1 MHKRTRT
8 TVCFLLGLAMF
19 ISGCVSKAVYH
30 PTRTIRATPADI
42 KLLYEDISL
51 ETTDGVMLSAWWVP
65 AADPRGTVL
74 FCHGN
79 AGNMGD
85 RLDTLQIINTLGLNV
100 LIFDYRGFG
109 RSEGSPNEKGT
120 YLDAEA
126 AWNYLVG
133 EKEIAPGQVIV
144 WGRSLGG
151 AIAART
157 AAHHRVGIV
166 VVESTFTSL
175 KDLADDLFTWVP
187 AWLLT
192 NYAYETAHYLENLDV
207 PVLVIHSRDDEIIP
221 FHHGERLYD
230 SLNGPK
236 AFTEIQG
243 SHNRGFLDSMS
254 LYVASINDFIDHY
267 IPGKGAKQK

>member
-1 MHKRTRT
+1 MCEWTRT

-19 ISGCVSKAVYH
+19 ISGCVSEAVYH
-30 PTRTIRATPADI
+30 PTHTIRSTPANI
-42 KLLYEDISL
+42 KLNYEDITL
-51 ETTDGVMLSAWWVP
+51 ETEDSVMLSAWWVP
-65 AADPRGTVL
+65 AADPEGTVL

-100 LIFDYRGFG
+100 LIFDYRGYG
-109 RSEGSPNEKGT
+109 RSEGSPSEKGT

-133 EKEIAPGQVIV
+133 EKKIAPGRIIV

-157 AAHHRVGIV
+157 AAHHRVGLV

-175 KDLADDLFTWVP
+175 KDLADDLFIWVP
-187 AWLLT
+187 SWLLR
-192 NYAYETAHYLENLDV
+192 NYAYETAHYLDSLDV

-221 FHHGERLYD
+221 FNHGKRLYD
-230 SLNGPK
+230 SINGPK

-243 SHNRGFLDSMS
+243 SHNRGFLDSIS
-254 LYVASINDFIDHY
+254 LYVASITDFIDHY
-267 IPGKGAKQK
+267 VPGEGAMQE

>member
-1 MHKRTRT
+1 MCEWTRT

-19 ISGCVSKAVYH
+19 ISGCVSEAVYH
-30 PTRTIRATPADI
+30 PTHTIRSTPTDI
-42 KLLYEDISL
+42 KLNYEDITL
-51 ETTDGVMLSAWWVP
+51 ETEDSVMLSAWWVP
-65 AADPRGTVL
+65 AADPEGTVL

-100 LIFDYRGFG
+100 LIFDYRGYG
-109 RSEGSPNEKGT
+109 RSEGSPSEKGT

-133 EKEIAPGQVIV
+133 EKKIAPGRIIV

-157 AAHHRVGIV
+157 AAHHRVGLV

-175 KDLADDLFTWVP
+175 KDLADDLFIWVP
-187 AWLLT
+187 SWLLR
-192 NYAYETAHYLENLDV
+192 NYAYETAHYLDSLDV

-221 FHHGERLYD
+221 FNHGKRLYD
-230 SLNGPK
+230 SINGPK
-236 AFTEIQG
+236 AFAEIQG
-243 SHNRGFLDSMS
+243 SHNRGFLDSIS
-254 LYVASINDFIDHY
+254 LYVASITDFIDHY
-267 IPGKGAKQK
+267 VPGEGAMQE

>member
-1 MHKRTRT
+1 
-8 TVCFLLGLAMF
+8 MF
-19 ISGCVSKAVYH
+19 ISGCVSEAVYH
-30 PTRTIRATPADI
+30 PTHTIRSTPTDI
-42 KLLYEDISL
+42 KLNYEDITL
-51 ETTDGVMLSAWWVP
+51 ETEDSVMLSAWWVP
-65 AADPRGTVL
+65 AADPEGTVL

-100 LIFDYRGFG
+100 LIFDYRGYG
-109 RSEGSPNEKGT
+109 RSEGSPSEKGT

-133 EKEIAPGQVIV
+133 EKKIAPGRIIV

-157 AAHHRVGIV
+157 AAHHRVGLV

-175 KDLADDLFTWVP
+175 KDLADDLFIWVP
-187 AWLLT
+187 SWLLR
-192 NYAYETAHYLENLDV
+192 NYAYETAHYLDSLDV

-221 FHHGERLYD
+221 FNHGKRLYD
-230 SLNGPK
+230 SINGPK

-243 SHNRGFLDSMS
+243 SHNRGFLDSIS
-254 LYVASINDFIDHY
+254 LYVASITDFIDHY
-267 IPGKGAKQK
+267 VPGEGAMQE